1 MLYSPTCGHCRK
13 LEPVWAE
20 LAELTADDAE
30 LVVAQMD
37 ATANDAGSL
46 EPDAFPTIILYT
58 KHDKRGVE
66 YDGSRDAH
74 DIIQFVGSV
83 RAGTD
88 HTSAMPEAPTPDG
101 DDETLRVEL

>member
-66 YDGSRDAH
+66 YDGSRDVH
-74 DIIQFVGSV
+74 DLVEFVKDV
-83 RAGTD
+83 RAGRGQ
-88 HTSAMPEAPTPDG
+88 HGGLPDEE
-101 DDETLRVEL
+101 DDPDAKAEL

>member
-1 MLYSPTCGHCRK
+1 MPSQ
-13 LEPVWAE
+13 V
-20 LAELTADDAE
+20 
-30 LVVAQMD
+30 VVAQLD
-37 ATANDAGSL
+37 AIANDVVGL
-46 EPDAFPTIILYT
+46 EPAGYPTIILYP
-58 KHDKRGVE
+58 KGNKRGVE